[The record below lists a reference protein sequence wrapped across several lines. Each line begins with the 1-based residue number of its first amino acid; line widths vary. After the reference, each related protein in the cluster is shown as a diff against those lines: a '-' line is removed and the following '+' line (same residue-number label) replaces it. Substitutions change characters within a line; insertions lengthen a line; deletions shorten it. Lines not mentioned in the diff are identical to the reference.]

1 MPVPTPVT
9 TRTSSPFA
17 KATPTITNRTAAEL
31 LFDVATILELSEDN
45 PYRVRAYRRAARL
58 LLRQR
63 DQATVHLDPNGELVL
78 PGLGPRLRRKLG
90 ELLSTGRMGF
100 YVELCA
106 ELPDA
111 IAELMRIPTVGPKT
125 AWRLHAEL
133 GLNTATDVRTAAATG
148 RIKTLYGFGEV
159 RERQLLTAA
168 SEVLAGWPKV
178 YAPIPLD
185 LFESDEG
192 PGRARPV
199 QPLALP
205 CPGPATE
212 LPRAA

>member
-1 MPVPTPVT
+1 MSTFIPATPSALSPPVP
-9 TRTSSPFA
+9 A
-17 KATPTITNRTAAEL
+17 ITNRTAAEL

-58 LLRQR
+58 LLRQQ
-63 DQATVHLDPNGELVL
+63 DQANVHLDQNGELAL

-111 IAELMRIPTVGPKT
+111 IAELMLIPTVGPKT

-133 GLNTATDVRTAAATG
+133 GLSTAEDVRRAAEHG
-148 RIKTLYGFGEV
+148 EIRKLYGFGEV
-159 RERQLLTAA
+159 RERQLLAGA
-168 SEVLAGWPKV
+168 NEVLSGRPKV
-178 YAPIPLD
+178 YAAVPLD
-185 LFESDEG
+185 LFEQDDLPAPLHPERSV
-192 PGRARPV
+192 APV
-199 QPLALP
+199 AIPTQVA
-205 CPGPATE
+205 